1 MSKQRKWHVTKGNYS
16 KTRAITVVIRAP
28 HAGQVGM
35 MHKLKMGGKS
45 KHENVLRAI
54 TPK

>member
-1 MSKQRKWHVTKGNYS
+1 MDLVVKCQDLVNG
-16 KTRAITVVIRAP
+16 TRAITVVIRAP

-35 MHKLKMGGKS
+35 MKKLKMGGKS